1 MQATFQI
8 LFVCL
13 LLTDCSVFR
22 VAQSLHLEIHLV
34 SQVINSAENYLIM
47 IMSQKGEKICNFGF

>member
-34 SQVINSAENYLIM
+34 SQVNSAENYL

>member
-13 LLTDCSVFR
+13 LLTDCSVFW

-34 SQVINSAENYLIM
+34 SQVNSAENYLIM